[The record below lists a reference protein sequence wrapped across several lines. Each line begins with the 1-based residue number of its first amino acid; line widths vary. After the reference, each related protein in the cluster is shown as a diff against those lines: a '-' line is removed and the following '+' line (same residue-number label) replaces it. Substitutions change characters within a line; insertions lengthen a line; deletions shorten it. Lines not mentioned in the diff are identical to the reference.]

1 VLELVVG
8 HVRQLVELEEVALR
22 DQLEVRLALVV
33 VRELYVDHLPARR
46 DSLLDCRERVAE
58 PRRVVAPAAEG
69 AELQPPARLSK
80 AEAVARRLGN
90 DTPIGVDA
98 LDEPVAASKPDD
110 VAR

>member
-22 DQLEVRLALVV
+22 DQLEVRLAVV
-33 VRELYVDHLPARR
+33 VAGKLYVDHLPARR
-46 DSLLDCRERVAE
+46 VSVLDRRERVPE

-69 AELQPPARLSK
+69 AELQPPARMSQ
-80 AEAVARRLGN
+80 AEAVARRPGD
-90 DTPIGVDA
+90 DTPIGVNA
-98 LDEPVAASKPDD
+98 LDEPIAASEPDD